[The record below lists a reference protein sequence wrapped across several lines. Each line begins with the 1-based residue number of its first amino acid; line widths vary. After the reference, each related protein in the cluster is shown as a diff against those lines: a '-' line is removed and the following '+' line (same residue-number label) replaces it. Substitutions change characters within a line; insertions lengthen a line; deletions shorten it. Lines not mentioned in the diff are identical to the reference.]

1 MPCTQKLSDD
11 GRFRYLGGACCLSL
25 TSRARATRLALRAV
39 MTLPQPL
46 GYLGID
52 MILGERS
59 DGSDDVVIEI
69 NPAPDDLL
77 HWPACSDAR

>member
-1 MPCTQKLSDD
+1 
-11 GRFRYLGGACCLSL
+11 
-25 TSRARATRLALRAV
+25 

-69 NPAPDDLL
+69 NPRPDDLL